1 MDASAVGG
9 IETTERSLDLG
20 MARVADQDQLTAFA
34 GIAAYLHVHLRHE
47 RARSIEHREPA
58 IVGFRLHGARHAMSR
73 EDDRAGGRH
82 LAQLVDEDRTER
94 AQTLH
99 DVPVVNDL
107 VTHVDRRSEQL
118 DGALDDVD
126 GTIDTST
133 ESAGVG
139 QQYSH
144 YAPPLMV
151 CAAEDRLMCR
161 RSWRRGSRARRQS
174 AAASPRW

>member
-1 MDASAVGG
+1 MDAPAVGG

-20 MARVADQDQLTAFA
+20 MARVPDQHQLAALA
-34 GIAAYLHVHLRHE
+34 GIAPYLHVHLRHE
-47 RARSIEHREPA
+47 RTRSIEHGEPA
-58 IVGFRLHGARHAMSR
+58 LAGFRLHGARHAMRR

-82 LAQLVDEDRTER
+82 FAQLIDEDRAER
-94 AQTLH
+94 AQALH

-118 DGALDDVD
+118 DSALHDVD
-126 GTIDTST
+126 GTIDTGT

-139 QQYSH
+139 QQYAH

-151 CAAEDRLMCR
+151 CAAQDRLTCR
-161 RSWRRGSRARRQS
+161 LSRRRGSRARRQS
-174 AAASPRW
+174 AAASLRS